1 MIDAFYVIVITAFAT
16 GGVLTLFSYLVRGNE
31 IREEIAELKRKVDH
45 VDERVAA
52 LQEEIGGLRF
62 DSKILDDER
71 VALEAQGKCMVVLL
85 EAHEAHEADLR
96 EAEERGR

>member
-16 GGVLTLFSYLVRGNE
+16 GAVITLFSHLVRGNE
-31 IREEIAELKRKVDH
+31 LREVIAELRRNVDH

-52 LQEEIGGLRF
+52 LQEELVGLRF
-62 DSKILDDER
+62 DSKILDNER
-71 VALEAQGKCMVVLL
+71 VALEAQGKCMVNLL
-85 EAHEAHEADLR
+85 EAHEAHLR